1 MRARLRTHRKL
12 RDAGKGLSHA
22 QYLFDPAMPESKQH
36 FADVGALFDRHLEK

>member
-1 MRARLRTHRKL
+1 MCARLRTHRKL

-36 FADVGALFDRHLEK
+36 LAGVSAFFDRHLEK